1 VKTELKKPKNSEKK
15 VSISA
20 SILSGDFLAMGAA
33 VQGMDAAG
41 VDSFHLDVM
50 DGHLVPN
57 ISFGPVLI
65 QAIRRATERP
75 LMVHLMIENP
85 GLYLADYAAVG
96 SDLVYLHAEAY
107 QQEPV
112 DVTTIRDQARY
123 TTVIDT
129 DQMQADLRRA
139 RDLGMGAAVV
149 LNIHTPLAVIEPVVS
164 ACDAVLLMAVDPG
177 FSNQAF
183 MPAVVPKVSALRAI
197 YDGVISVDG
206 GVNATHAPDLIA
218 AGASDL
224 ISASYLFGSANWG
237 AAIQALRGN
246 SV

>member
-1 VKTELKKPKNSEKK
+1 MTTIKTNNNRKK
-15 VSISA
+15 VTVSA
-20 SILSGDFLAMGAA
+20 SVLSGDFLAMGDA
-33 VQGMDAAG
+33 VRSMVAAG

-65 QAIRRATERP
+65 QAIRRATSLP

-85 GLYLADYAAVG
+85 GMYLSDYASVG

-112 DVTTIRDQARY
+112 DVMTIREQARY
-123 TTVIDT
+123 TTVINT
-129 DQMQADLRRA
+129 DQLRADLDRA

-149 LNIHTPLAVIEPVVS
+149 INIHTPIAVIEPILDG
-164 ACDAVLLMAVDPG
+164 CDAVLLMSVDPG

-183 MPAVVPKVSALRAI
+183 MPAVVPKVSALRAV

-206 GVNATHAPDLIA
+206 GVNADHAPALIA
-218 AGASDL
+218 AGATDL
-224 ISASYLFGSANWG
+224 ISASYLFGASNHAQ
-237 AAIQALRGN
+237 AIAALRG
-246 SV
+246 S